1 MYMIMN
7 NRDYTGM
14 SSEELVLLGH
24 SELRRLEAQILNT
37 LEHIEEC
44 DANEVSECNV
54 NELIEE
60 LNDLY
65 ERLDAALEI
74 DYI

>member
-1 MYMIMN
+1 MN

-14 SSEELVLLGH
+14 SSEELVLLGY
-24 SELRRLEAQILNT
+24 SELRKLEAQILDT

-44 DANEVSECNV
+44 DANEV
-54 NELIEE
+54 IEE

-65 ERLDAALEI
+65 ERLNAALEI

>member
-1 MYMIMN
+1 MIMN
-7 NRDYTGM
+7 NRDYSDM
-14 SSEELVLLGH
+14 SSEELVLLGY
-24 SELRRLEAQILNT
+24 SELRRLEAQILDT

-44 DANEVSECNV
+44 DCADDC

>member
-1 MYMIMN
+1 MIMN

-14 SSEELVLLGH
+14 SLEELVLLGH
-24 SELRRLEAQILNT
+24 SELRRLEAQILDT

-44 DANEVSECNV
+44 DCTDEYNEV
-54 NELIEE
+54 IEE

>member
-1 MYMIMN
+1 MIMN

-14 SSEELVLLGH
+14 SLEELALLGH
-24 SELRRLEAQILNT
+24 SELRRLEAQILDT

-44 DANEVSECNV
+44 DCTDEC

>member
-1 MYMIMN
+1 MIMN
-7 NRDYTGM
+7 NRDYSDM

-24 SELRRLEAQILNT
+24 SELRRLEAQILDT

-44 DANEVSECNV
+44 DCADECNV
-54 NELIEE
+54 SEAIEE

-74 DYI
+74 DYM

>member
-1 MYMIMN
+1 MRNYN
-7 NRDYTGM
+7 NM
-14 SSEELVLLGH
+14 SLEELRLLGD
-24 SELRRLEAQILNT
+24 SELRRLEAQILDT

-44 DANEVSECNV
+44 DCADECNV
-54 NELIEE
+54 NEVIEE
-60 LNDLY
+60 LNELY

>member
-1 MYMIMN
+1 MM
-7 NRDYTGM
+7 RDYSDM

-24 SELRRLEAQILNT
+24 SELRMLEAQILDI

-44 DANEVSECNV
+44 DCAEEC

-74 DYI
+74 DYM

>member
-1 MYMIMN
+1 MTMN

-24 SELRRLEAQILNT
+24 SELRRLEAQILDT

-44 DANEVSECNV
+44 DCIDEY

-74 DYI
+74 DYM

>member
-1 MYMIMN
+1 MMN
-7 NRDYTGM
+7 RYNDM
-14 SSEELVLLGH
+14 SIEELVLLGD
-24 SELRRLEAQILNT
+24 SELRRLEAQILDT

-44 DANEVSECNV
+44 DCADEC
-54 NELIEE
+54 NELIKE

-65 ERLDAALEI
+65 EKLDAALEI

>member
-1 MYMIMN
+1 MMN
-7 NRDYTGM
+7 KYKDM
-14 SSEELVLLGH
+14 SLEELRRLGD
-24 SELRRLEAQILNT
+24 SELRRLEAQILDT

-44 DANEVSECNV
+44 DCADECNEV
-54 NELIEE
+54 IEE

>member
-1 MYMIMN
+1 MIIN
-7 NRDYTGM
+7 NRDM

-24 SELRRLEAQILNT
+24 SELRKLEAQILDT

-44 DANEVSECNV
+44 DCADECNEV
-54 NELIEE
+54 IEE

-65 ERLDAALEI
+65 ERLNTALEI

>member
-1 MYMIMN
+1 MMNMN
-7 NRDYTGM
+7 NRDM
-14 SSEELVLLGH
+14 SSEELVLLGQ
-24 SELRRLEAQILNT
+24 SELRRLEAQILDT

-44 DANEVSECNV
+44 GCEDEC

-65 ERLDAALEI
+65 ERLDAALDI

>member
-1 MYMIMN
+1 ML
-7 NRDYTGM
+7 RDYSDM

-24 SELRRLEAQILNT
+24 SELRMLEAQILDI

-44 DANEVSECNV
+44 DCAEEC

-65 ERLDAALEI
+65 ERLDVALEI
-74 DYI
+74 DYM

>member
-1 MYMIMN
+1 MIIN
-7 NRDYTGM
+7 NRDYRDM

-24 SELRRLEAQILNT
+24 SELRKLEAQILDT

-44 DANEVSECNV
+44 SYEEECS
-54 NELIEE
+54 ELIEE

-65 ERLDAALEI
+65 ERLNTALEI

>member
-1 MYMIMN
+1 MIMN
-7 NRDYTGM
+7 NRYYIEM

-24 SELRRLEAQILNT
+24 SELRRLEAQILDT
-37 LEHIEEC
+37 LEYIEEC
-44 DANEVSECNV
+44 DCTDECNEV
-54 NELIEE
+54 IEE

>member
-1 MYMIMN
+1 MIIN
-7 NRDYTGM
+7 NRDYTDM

-24 SELRRLEAQILNT
+24 SELRKLEAQILDT

-44 DANEVSECNV
+44 DCADECNEV
-54 NELIEE
+54 IEE
-60 LNDLY
+60 LNDLS

>member
-1 MYMIMN
+1 MIIN
-7 NRDYTGM
+7 NRDYTDM
-14 SSEELVLLGH
+14 SSEELVLLGY
-24 SELRRLEAQILNT
+24 SELRRLEAQILDT

-44 DANEVSECNV
+44 DANEVSEC

>member
-1 MYMIMN
+1 MMN
-7 NRDYTGM
+7 KYNDM
-14 SSEELVLLGH
+14 SLEELRGLGD
-24 SELRRLEAQILNT
+24 SELRRLEAQILDT

-44 DANEVSECNV
+44 NCADECNEMV
-54 NELIEE
+54 EE

>member
-1 MYMIMN
+1 MN

-14 SSEELVLLGH
+14 SSEELVLLGY
-24 SELRRLEAQILNT
+24 SELRKLEAQILDT

-44 DANEVSECNV
+44 DANEVSECN
-54 NELIEE
+54 ELIEE

-65 ERLDAALEI
+65 ERINAALEI

>member
-1 MYMIMN
+1 MMN
-7 NRDYTGM
+7 KYNDM
-14 SSEELVLLGH
+14 SIEELVLLGY

-44 DANEVSECNV
+44 DCANECNM
-54 NELIEE
+54 NEVIEE

>member
-1 MYMIMN
+1 MIMN

-24 SELRRLEAQILNT
+24 SELRRLEAQILDT

-44 DANEVSECNV
+44 DCADECN
-54 NELIEE
+54 IEE

-65 ERLDAALEI
+65 ERIDAALEI

>member
-1 MYMIMN
+1 MM
-7 NRDYTGM
+7 RDYSDM

-24 SELRRLEAQILNT
+24 SELRMLEAQILDT

-44 DANEVSECNV
+44 DCAEEC

-74 DYI
+74 DYM

>member
-1 MYMIMN
+1 MMN
-7 NRDYTGM
+7 RYNDM
-14 SSEELVLLGH
+14 SIEELVLLGD
-24 SELRRLEAQILNT
+24 SELRRLEAQILDT

-44 DANEVSECNV
+44 DCADEC

>member
-1 MYMIMN
+1 MIMN

-24 SELRRLEAQILNT
+24 SELRKLEAQILDT

-44 DANEVSECNV
+44 DCADECMSEA
-54 NELIEE
+54 IEE

>member
-1 MYMIMN
+1 MIMN

-14 SSEELVLLGH
+14 SLEELVLLGH
-24 SELRRLEAQILNT
+24 SELRRLEAQILDT

-54 NELIEE
+54 NEVIEE